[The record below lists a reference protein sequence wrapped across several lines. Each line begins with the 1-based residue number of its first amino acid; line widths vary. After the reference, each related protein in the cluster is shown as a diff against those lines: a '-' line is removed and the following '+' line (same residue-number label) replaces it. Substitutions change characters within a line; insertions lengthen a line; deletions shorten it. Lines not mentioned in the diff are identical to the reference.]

1 MEWFRGERGLG
12 GWAIAEEVE
21 VVADAGVDECDVN
34 DAGSWRSEQ
43 AMPWSS
49 LMRRLHFDKN
59 SRLASSAAEQDV
71 HSQPQTTGA
80 TTLFGL
86 VVKVGINKAT
96 CNTSHG
102 SGAPI
107 SNP

>member
-1 MEWFRGERGLG
+1 MEGFIGERGLG

-49 LMRRLHFDKN
+49 LMRRRHFDRN
-59 SRLASSAAEQDV
+59 DEALQAAS
-71 HSQPQTTGA
+71 
-80 TTLFGL
+80 
-86 VVKVGINKAT
+86 
-96 CNTSHG
+96 
-102 SGAPI
+102 
-107 SNP
+107 

>member
-1 MEWFRGERGLG
+1 MEEFRGERWLG
-12 GWAIAEEVE
+12 EWAMAVEAED
-21 VVADAGVDECDVN
+21 VADAGVDECDAD
-34 DAGSWRSEQ
+34 DARGRRSEQ

-49 LMRRLHFDKN
+49 LMRRLHLDRN
-59 SRLASSAAEQDV
+59 SRRASSAAEQDV
-71 HSQPQTTGA
+71 HSQPQTLGA
-80 TTLFGL
+80 ALFGL
-86 VVKVGINKAT
+86 AVKVGITKAT

>member
-1 MEWFRGERGLG
+1 MEGFRGERGLG
-12 GWAIAEEVE
+12 GWAIAVE
-21 VVADAGVDECDVN
+21 AEDVADAGVYECNVN
-34 DAGSWRSEQ
+34 DAGGWRSEQ

-49 LMRRLHFDKN
+49 LMRRLHFDRN
-59 SRLASSAAEQDV
+59 SRRVSSAAEQDV

-80 TTLFGL
+80 TLFGL
-86 VVKVGINKAT
+86 VVKVGITKAT

>member
-1 MEWFRGERGLG
+1 MEGFIGERGLG

-49 LMRRLHFDKN
+49 LMRRLHFDRN
-59 SRLASSAAEQDV
+59 SRRASSAAEQDV
-71 HSQPQTTGA
+71 HSQPQTTCA
-80 TTLFGL
+80 TLFGL
-86 VVKVGINKAT
+86 VVKVGITKST
-96 CNTSHG
+96 CSTSHG